1 MLQPT
6 ERPVNIASALV
17 EMAATRP
24 DGTAIVCPWGRRGGE
39 LSYAQLD
46 RRSTAVARGLAAYGI
61 GRGTRTALMVRPG
74 LDLFVLVFGLFK
86 AGAVPVLVDPGIG
99 LRHLRRSLDRAAP
112 EAFIGVPAAHMARI
126 VLGWARSSLRRLVT
140 VGVRLGWGG
149 TDLATLEA
157 DGAGEGGLEIATD
170 GSDEV
175 AAIVFTSGSTGPPK
189 GVVYRHSNFLA
200 QIEAIRQALGIE
212 PGEID
217 LPTFPLF
224 ALFDPALGM
233 TTIVPD
239 MDPTR
244 PARVRPQNVIGPIH
258 EYGVTNMFGSPA
270 ILDTVSRWGAPRGVK
285 LPSLRRVLSAGAPV
299 SPRVIERFSQML
311 PAGAQIFTPY
321 GATEALP
328 VAVIGGIEILGETR
342 RASETGA
349 GTCVGRPVPS
359 VDVQVITTDDGPI
372 ANWCDARIVAAG
384 EIGEIVV
391 AGPQVTR
398 EYWKAPEHDRRGKI
412 ADGTVVRHR
421 MGDLGWM
428 DDRGRL
434 WFCGRKAH
442 RVVTPQGPMYT
453 VPCEAVFNTH
463 AAVRRSALVGVE
475 INGLVVPVLVVERD
489 PLAAR
494 RRTARLVAELLEI
507 AGGHQHTESIQRIL
521 FYRHLPVDIRH
532 NSKIDRARLARW
544 AARKLG
550 GKPAV
555 VGS

>member
-1 MLQPT
+1 
-6 ERPVNIASALV
+6 
-17 EMAATRP
+17 
-24 DGTAIVCPWGRRGGE
+24 
-39 LSYAQLD
+39 
-46 RRSTAVARGLAAYGI
+46 
-61 GRGTRTALMVRPG
+61 
-74 LDLFVLVFGLFK
+74 
-86 AGAVPVLVDPGIG
+86 
-99 LRHLRRSLDRAAP
+99 
-112 EAFIGVPAAHMARI
+112 
-126 VLGWARSSLRRLVT
+126 
-140 VGVRLGWGG
+140 
-149 TDLATLEA
+149 
-157 DGAGEGGLEIATD
+157 
-170 GSDEV
+170 
-175 AAIVFTSGSTGPPK
+175 
-189 GVVYRHSNFLA
+189 
-200 QIEAIRQALGIE
+200 
-212 PGEID
+212 
-217 LPTFPLF
+217 
-224 ALFDPALGM
+224 
-233 TTIVPD
+233 
-239 MDPTR
+239 
-244 PARVRPQNVIGPIH
+244 
-258 EYGVTNMFGSPA
+258 MFGSPA